1 MKEKLWR
8 LLRNPAMGD
17 IRHWAKPCRRT
28 VWTLCVLEVLFSA
41 CSLLVTLETKGLVDG
56 ATGQDMRRLQVCAV
70 LLLLTV
76 LMKRG
81 LALLTNL
88 LSVKAN
94 AALQKSL
101 QANVLRTLMKKQYA
115 SLTAFHS
122 GELVSRMLSDV
133 QVVKNGIL
141 EILPGMARVA
151 VSFFGAAILL
161 LTMDWRL
168 VVILIAGGLLGVIL
182 VAVLETPMKKRHTA
196 VQEAQEKYHASLQ
209 ETLEN
214 LLLVKAGGGEERM
227 QRQIGQKQEQLAQ
240 AQRKRGNFSAWMN
253 QGITLAFQ
261 LSWVLCLLWGGLGI
275 YRGSMTYGM
284 LAAMLQLVN
293 LVQGPISA
301 MTGIAGQAYAALISA
316 ERIRELTEL
325 PQEPEGTPI
334 ASGDFAELRMEDVSF
349 AYEKDTDPV
358 LHRASCTLHA
368 GDFAAITGIS
378 GEGKTT
384 LFRLLLGVY
393 QPNSGS
399 LELRFREAGHERTVP
414 VGVETRKHFAYV
426 PQGNT
431 LFSGTL
437 RENLTMF
444 AQNADDSQIREAVRV
459 ACVDELVDSLPE
471 GLDTVLGERGVGL
484 SEGQAQRIAIARA
497 ILTQAPILL
506 LDESTSALD
515 EGTEAKLLANLSRLP
530 GRTCLIVTHRKAAL
544 EICDTCIHVER
555 GTLTVHRLTP
565 EHPVQ
570 R

>member
-101 QANVLRTLMKKQYA
+101 QANILRTLMKKQYA

-141 EILPGMARVA
+141 EILPGMARMA

-214 LLLVKAGGGEERM
+214 LLLVKAGGSEERM

-293 LVQGPISA
+293 LVQGPISTI
-301 MTGIAGQAYAALISA
+301 TGIAGQAYAALISA

-334 ASGDFAELRMEDVSF
+334 ASGDFAELRMENVSF
-349 AYEKDTDPV
+349 AYEKNTDPV
-358 LHRASCTLHA
+358 LHRASCTLMP
-368 GDFAAITGIS
+368 GIS
-378 GEGKTT
+378 LPLQAFPGKERPPCSACCWASTSPT
-384 LFRLLLGVY
+384 AAVWSCASGKPDMSGPYLLAWKH
-393 QPNSGS
+393 GS
-399 LELRFREAGHERTVP
+399 SLPMFPR
-414 VGVETRKHFAYV
+414 ETRCFPARCGRISPCSPRTRTIPK
-426 PQGNT
+426 
-431 LFSGTL
+431 SGKRSGLPVWTSWWIASRRDWTRCL
-437 RENLTMF
+437 G
-444 AQNADDSQIREAVRV
+444 SV
-459 ACVDELVDSLPE
+459 AWACRRDRPS
-471 GLDTVLGERGVGL
+471 G
-484 SEGQAQRIAIARA
+484 
-497 ILTQAPILL
+497 
-506 LDESTSALD
+506 
-515 EGTEAKLLANLSRLP
+515 
-530 GRTCLIVTHRKAAL
+530 
-544 EICDTCIHVER
+544 
-555 GTLTVHRLTP
+555 
-565 EHPVQ
+565 
-570 R
+570 